1 MRFLFFHGGIEGR
14 PLLSILARWLLD
26 ASQTDVAA
34 EAMALFGEDVVTN
47 AVLPRVANAAHDHH
61 PVLTAETNAM
71 NV

>member
-14 PLLSILARWLLD
+14 PLLSILARLLLD

-61 PVLTAETNAM
+61 SVLTAETNAM